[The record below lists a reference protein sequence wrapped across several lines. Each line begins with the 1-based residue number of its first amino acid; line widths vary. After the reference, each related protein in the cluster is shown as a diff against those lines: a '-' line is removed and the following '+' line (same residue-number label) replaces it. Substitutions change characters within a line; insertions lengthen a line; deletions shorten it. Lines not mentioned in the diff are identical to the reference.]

1 MAYLIKSLRGISG
14 SNGSGLNLK
23 AGVLPVACILY
34 SGFCGSAFA
43 DASASA
49 EVQSANAALNGAS
62 NHHCVASPHSQQHCE
77 LTPIVVTASN
87 PDQQQAFRVNADPKQ
102 PIQPVPA
109 TDGADYLKQIAGF
122 SAIRNGGTNGDP
134 VFRGMFG
141 SRLKILTN
149 GSELLGACPN
159 RMDAPTSYISPQN
172 FDEISVVKGP
182 QTVLYGAASAAT
194 VNFSRQPPQLDGK
207 RSRGQ
212 GSVMAGSN
220 HRFDSDLE
228 SIIGN
233 EKGSVRLNA
242 NTSQSDDYRDGAGN
256 KVPAEWRKWN
266 TDLSATY
273 TPTDESWL
281 ELSAG
286 KGDGEARYA
295 GRSMD
300 GSQFLRE
307 SVGLRFEQKNLSTL
321 VQKLEGQLNYNK
333 ADHIMDNFS
342 LRQPAPMDMGGGHGH
357 GGMTSTQPMANTST
371 GTMGGG
377 ATGNMTGST
386 MDTDATMTGHDAGMG
401 SGMSAMN
408 SAMAMQLV
416 RKTLSGRLA
425 ASMNWLDYTL
435 IGGIDGSHSEHEGR
449 MGGQY
454 SYESM
459 PWNKDAQ
466 FEQVGIFAEL
476 SKPLTQGQKLVSGL
490 RIDQHQVDYLARDVV
505 GEAYPTPYGAT
516 RRETL
521 PSGFI
526 RLESQWPEQFL
537 TSYVGVGHV
546 QRMPDYWELFTPV
559 HSGSSSAFLG
569 VEPEQTTQLD
579 AGLNYRQGPWSGWLS
594 AYAGKI
600 NDFILI
606 SYHQHAGHS
615 GNSAGA
621 KNIEAS
627 IAGTEAG
634 LAYQFT
640 PNLRSDLNLAY
651 SWGRNDSDNQS
662 DDKPLPQIA
671 PLDVRL
677 GMTYQQDRFSVG
689 GLLRMVDKQS
699 RIALNQGNIVG
710 YDLGTSSRFAVV
722 SLNAAYQLNPALNLS
737 AGVDNLFDKAYSEHL
752 NRAGNAAFGY
762 AATQKI
768 NETGRNIWL
777 RLGFSY

>member
-1 MAYLIKSLRGISG
+1 MAYLIKSLQGISDLRE
-14 SNGSGLNLK
+14 SGLNRRVS
-23 AGVLPVACILY
+23 VLPIACILY
-34 SGFCGSAFA
+34 TGVCGSAV
-43 DASASA
+43 ASAD
-49 EVQSANAALNGAS
+49 VQSADAPLKAANH
-62 NHHCVASPHSQQHCE
+62 HHCVASPHSQQHCE
-77 LTPIVVTASN
+77 LTPIVVTASS
-87 PDQQQAFRVNADPKQ
+87 PDQQQAFRVSADPKQ

-149 GSELLGACPN
+149 GSEMLGACPN

-194 VNFSRQPPQLDGK
+194 VNFSRQPPHFDE
-207 RSRGQ
+207 SSSSAQ

-220 HRFDSDLE
+220 QRFDSDLE

-233 EKGSVRLNA
+233 AKGSLRLNA
-242 NTSQSDDYRDGAGN
+242 NSSQSDDYRDGTSH
-256 KVPAEWRKWN
+256 KVPAEWHKWN
-266 TDLSATY
+266 ADLSATY

-281 ELSAG
+281 ELSMG

-295 GRSMD
+295 GRGMD

-307 SVGLRFEQKNLSTL
+307 SVGLRFEQKNLSNL

-342 LRQPAPMDMGGGHGH
+342 LRQPTPMQMGGGHGH
-357 GGMTSTQPMANTST
+357 GGMTSPQPMAHTAS
-371 GTMGGG
+371 GTL
-377 ATGNMTGST
+377 
-386 MDTDATMTGHDAGMG
+386 DTTTAMANHDAGMG
-401 SGMSAMN
+401 SGMSGMD
-408 SAMAMQLV
+408 SAMAMQLL

-425 ASMNWLDYTL
+425 TSLNWLDYTL

-454 SYESM
+454 SYDSM
-459 PWNKDAQ
+459 PWDKDAK
-466 FEQVGIFAEL
+466 FEQIGIFAEL
-476 SKPLTQGQKLVSGL
+476 SKPLAEGQKLVSGL
-490 RIDQHQVDYLARDVV
+490 RVDQHKVDYLARDAA
-505 GEAYPTPYGAT
+505 GAAYTTPYASQ

-559 HSGSSSAFLG
+559 HSGSTSAFLG
-569 VEPEQTTQLD
+569 VKPEQTTQLD
-579 AGLNYRQGPWSGWLS
+579 AGLNYRQGPWTGWLS
-594 AYAGKI
+594 GYVGKI

-621 KNIEAS
+621 KNIDAS

-640 PNLRSDLNLAY
+640 PNLRTDLNLAY
-651 SWGRNDSDNQS
+651 SWGRNDS

-677 GMTYQQDRFSVG
+677 GMTYQQDRFSLG
-689 GLLRMVDKQS
+689 GLLRIVDKQS

-768 NETGRNIWL
+768 NETGRNVWL